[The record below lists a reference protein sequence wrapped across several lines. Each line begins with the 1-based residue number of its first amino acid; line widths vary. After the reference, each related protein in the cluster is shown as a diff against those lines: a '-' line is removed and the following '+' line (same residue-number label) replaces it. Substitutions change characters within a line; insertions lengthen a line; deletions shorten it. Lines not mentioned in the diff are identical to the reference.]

1 MTLPISFY
9 TLHLDLLVHKREY
22 IYLYHL
28 ISSTAPL
35 RHVTSAQTTQVPK
48 LNRGTTARST
58 FHSGQTR
65 ERKKMAEE
73 RSREAG
79 SPVASGRTSFISKL
93 TSRFSK
99 RYIWS
104 FSVFVHVPSHIK
116 TSSYFICN
124 KLNNSSVLIPFNEL
138 PNEIASKVSIIH
150 ISSLV
155 I

>member
-1 MTLPISFY
+1 MFALEEFWPVGLEFDIFFC
-9 TLHLDLLVHKREY
+9 
-22 IYLYHL
+22 
-28 ISSTAPL
+28 STAPL
-35 RHVTSAQTTQVPK
+35 RHVTSAQTTQVAK

-73 RSREAG
+73 RNREAG

-99 RYIWS
+99 RYEFCFIYS
-104 FSVFVHVPSHIK
+104 RMKHVLFHE
-116 TSSYFICN
+116 F
-124 KLNNSSVLIPFNEL
+124 L
-138 PNEIASKVSIIH
+138 
-150 ISSLV
+150 SLHSC

>member
-1 MTLPISFY
+1 MDFC
-9 TLHLDLLVHKREY
+9 
-22 IYLYHL
+22 
-28 ISSTAPL
+28 STAPL
-35 RHVTSAQTTQVPK
+35 RHVTSAQTTQVAK

-99 RYIWS
+99 RYGSPI
-104 FSVFVHVPSHIK
+104 
-116 TSSYFICN
+116 
-124 KLNNSSVLIPFNEL
+124 LLLQEL
-138 PNEIASKVSIIH
+138 LELKY
-150 ISSLV
+150 L
-155 I
+155 